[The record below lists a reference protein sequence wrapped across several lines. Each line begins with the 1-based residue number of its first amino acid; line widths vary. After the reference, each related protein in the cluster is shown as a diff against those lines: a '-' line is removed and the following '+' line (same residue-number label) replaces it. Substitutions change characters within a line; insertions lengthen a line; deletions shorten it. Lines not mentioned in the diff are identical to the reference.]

1 MSSIGP
7 INDSK
12 NKPHVIM
19 VRSSKPSTARMRIFD
34 RIINSPN
41 GATCDDLELRL
52 GLSHQTV
59 SAAITTMLA
68 EKMIVDSGERRRTR
82 SGRTARVYL
91 RRKKVLAHGMEK

>member
-1 MSSIGP
+1 MSIAYE
-7 INDSK
+7 SK
-12 NKPHVIM
+12 NKPHVIT
-19 VRSSKPSTARMRIFD
+19 VKATKPTTARLRILD

-59 SAAITTMLA
+59 SAAISTML
-68 EKMIVDSGERRRTR
+68 KQGMVVDSGERKKTR

-91 RRKKVLAHGMEK
+91 RRKHEKAREKA